1 MKIRTLQYSLIQ
13 GIKGLFKNRLMTVA
27 SIGIISA
34 CLFILGVS
42 YCILL
47 NIDYMIENFDDTLSI
62 VTFLEGGLT
71 EDQVNNLLTDI
82 ESDTNVKTVIYTSPE
97 EAWNEFKGELDANED
112 ILAELE
118 KDNPLSDSASFEIF
132 LYDASKQEDFVAYIN
147 TLPGIRDCYYSQ
159 ESIDVIVNFSVLL
172 QYISLILISI
182 LLAIATLL
190 IANTIKIGLFI
201 RRHEINIMKYLGA
214 KDSFIR
220 LPFVIEGILIGLL
233 GALIPFGIIYY
244 SYDYLINIINDEFY
258 MLNDFIAFVEL
269 SQIVSI
275 LGPIFLSIGIGI
287 GIVGSFLSIR
297 KHLRV

>member
-1 MKIRTLQYSLIQ
+1 MKIRTLQYSLVQ
-13 GIKGLFKNRLMTVA
+13 GIKGLFKNRLMSAA

-42 YCILL
+42 YCVLL
-47 NIDYMIENFDDTLSI
+47 NIDYMVENFDDTLSI

-82 ESDTNVKTVIYTSPE
+82 KSDTNVKTVIYTSPE

-132 LYDASKQEDFVAYIN
+132 LYDASKQEDFVTYIN
-147 TLPGIRDCYYSQ
+147 TLSGIRDCYYSQ

-172 QYISLILISI
+172 QYISLVLISI

-220 LPFVIEGILIGLL
+220 LPFIIEGILIGLI

-244 SYDYLINIINDEFY
+244 SYDYLITIINDEFY
-258 MLNDFIAFVEL
+258 MLNDFIRFVEL

-275 LGPIFLSIGIGI
+275 LGPVFLGIGIGI
-287 GIVGSFLSIR
+287 GIIGSFLSIR